1 MASPTSR
8 PAAPSEIA
16 DLARSASRVV
26 VLTGA
31 GMSAE
36 SGLPTFRE
44 AQQGLWAKYDPMT
57 LASPEAFRAEPD
69 LVWAWYAWRRE
80 MIQLAL
86 PNAGH
91 FALVRWAE
99 LTSVEIVT
107 QNVDDLH
114 ERAGSDVLAHLH
126 GSIGALRCFD
136 CDRPFTDRIDW
147 PSGQVERLPPPRCP
161 ECDGAIRPG
170 IVWFDEPLP
179 SDDLSRAE
187 AASLAADLMLVVG
200 TSGLVYPAAGLPV
213 TARYSGVPVVEIN
226 PVETSLSEHL
236 THRWRVTAAEGLSAL
251 VDAVSNESVTG
262 AGS

>member
-1 MASPTSR
+1 MASPTRS
-8 PAAPSEIA
+8 PAAPTEIA
-16 DLARSASRVV
+16 DLARSARRVV

-57 LASPEAFRAEPD
+57 LASPDAFRAEPD
-69 LVWAWYAWRRE
+69 VVWAWYAWRRE
-80 MIQLAL
+80 MIQQAR

-91 FALVRWAE
+91 LALARWAE
-99 LTSVEIVT
+99 LAEVEIVT

-114 ERAGSDVLAHLH
+114 ERAGSEVLAQLH
-126 GSIGALRCFD
+126 GSIRALRCFD
-136 CDRPFTDRIDW
+136 CARPYTDPIDW
-147 PSGQVERLPPPRCP
+147 PTGQVERLPPPRCP
-161 ECDGAIRPG
+161 ACDGAIRPG

-179 SDDLSRAE
+179 THDLARAE

-236 THRWRVTAAEGLSAL
+236 THRWRVTAAQGLPAL
-251 VDAVSNESVTG
+251 VDVV
-262 AGS
+262 AGGS